1 MTFRHLGRDSEID
14 IVDDDALEALRDH
27 LRGAPALPNLR
38 SLECRRRTAI
48 HYHLPLLLAPGL
60 EHLTIHPYDEDP
72 NSPAM
77 IASIQTTCPS
87 LRVLE
92 ISVHSLGK
100 VPRLLAPISQL
111 VSSLWT
117 LESLRCEFPLS
128 PATICQLSRLS
139 HLKVLDLADHPL
151 AIVRSLAGI
160 PNPHFVHLT
169 SLCVN
174 AWDGPSTASLL
185 HALHIP
191 HLQHLKMKFTVPFHF
206 QLKPSLLRE
215 YHPSAFLYH
224 HPLSPTESDM
234 KEVFTSVQMFCNPSE
249 LRSFSIIMGDSS
261 SRLSYSPATIRPLFY
276 FRNLTSFYMDK
287 KGDYDLDD
295 DILMEMTVAWPM
307 LSEFYFRISNAGPRN
322 VTLNGLAA
330 ILSGC
335 SQLKRLTIPIS
346 VLLQDVWHINANSGV
361 CNTSVRFLTLMP
373 CVMDL
378 DVHRIELSELF
389 AGLCPN
395 LIHLEVPLN
404 QPAWKIIYR
413 MVKSRMH
420 LDSN

>member
-1 MTFRHLGRDSEID
+1 
-14 IVDDDALEALRDH
+14 
-27 LRGAPALPNLR
+27 
-38 SLECRRRTAI
+38 
-48 HYHLPLLLAPGL
+48 
-60 EHLTIHPYDEDP
+60 
-72 NSPAM
+72 M
-77 IASIQTTCPS
+77 IASIQPTCPS

-151 AIVRSLAGI
+151 AIMRSLAGI
-160 PNPHFVHLT
+160 ANPHFVHLT
-169 SLCVN
+169 RLCIN

-191 HLQHLKMKFTVPFHF
+191 RLQHLKINFTEPFHF

-215 YHPSAFLYH
+215 YHPSAFIDH
-224 HPLSPTESDM
+224 HPSSPTESDM
-234 KEVFTSVQMFCNPSE
+234 EEMFTSVRMFCNPSE
-249 LRSFSIIMGDSS
+249 LRSFSIIMGNSC
-261 SRLSYSPATIRPLFY
+261 LSYSPSTIRPLFY
-276 FRNLTSFYMDK
+276 FRNLTSFHMDT

-295 DILMEMTVAWPM
+295 DTLMEMTVAWPM
-307 LSEFYFRISNAGPRN
+307 LSEFYFGISSTWLCN
-322 VTLNGLAA
+322 VTLNGLAT

-335 SQLKRLTIPIS
+335 SQMKRLTMPIS
-346 VLLQDVWHINANSGV
+346 VFFQDVWHINANSGV
-361 CNTSVRFLTLMP
+361 CNTSIRFLTLTP
-373 CVMDL
+373 CVMDI
-378 DVHRIELSELF
+378 DVHSIELSELF
-389 AGLCPN
+389 ASLCPN
-395 LIHLEVPLN
+395 LIRLEVPLN
-404 QPAWKIIYR
+404 QHAWKIIYR
-413 MVKSRMH
+413 MVESRRH